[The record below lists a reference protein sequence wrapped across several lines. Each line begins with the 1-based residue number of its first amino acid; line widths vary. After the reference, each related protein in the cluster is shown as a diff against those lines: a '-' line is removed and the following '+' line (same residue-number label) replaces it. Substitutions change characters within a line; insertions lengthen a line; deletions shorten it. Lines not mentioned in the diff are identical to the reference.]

1 MYTLEQQ
8 KDFNFTW
15 RMNYSKNKSNMRLTF
30 DMYIATR
37 ICFSNLFK
45 KKKVQSISSRM
56 KRNDYQ

>member
-45 KKKVQSISSRM
+45 KKKVQSIALE
-56 KRNDYQ
+56 